1 MGLILGKVGG
11 LMSGLSTALRAVF
24 IKRDP
29 ATALTRAL
37 LIVLVVAVVV
47 AGALIVAD
55 QLRGL

>member
-1 MGLILGKVGG
+1 
-11 LMSGLSTALRAVF
+11 MSGLSTALRAVF

-29 ATALTRAL
+29 VTALSHAL

>member
-1 MGLILGKVGG
+1 
-11 LMSGLSTALRAVF
+11 MSDLSTALRAVF
-24 IKRDP
+24 IGRDP
-29 ATALTRAL
+29 ATALSHAL

>member
-1 MGLILGKVGG
+1 MGKVGG
-11 LMSGLSTALRAVF
+11 TMSDLSIALRAVF
-24 IKRDP
+24 TRRRDP
-29 ATALTRAL
+29 ATALSHAL

>member
-1 MGLILGKVGG
+1 
-11 LMSGLSTALRAVF
+11 MSDLSTALRAVF

-29 ATALTRAL
+29 APALTNVL

>member
-1 MGLILGKVGG
+1 
-11 LMSGLSTALRAVF
+11 MSGLSTALRTVF

-29 ATALTRAL
+29 ATALTYVL

-55 QLRGL
+55 QVRGL